1 MFRIV
6 HGKRY
11 MQMTCLSNKL
21 LSDCCLV
28 ECSERECGC
37 GQYHPACNKDP
48 QQCWNN
54 LSSAEKEQR
63 ARPGCKATTRSTS
76 DTGNNN
82 DSGNNGNNGSAGW
95 QAKTR
100 KDQGRSSV
108 RGNSNTMGGAGS
120 AGWGG
125 RRVTEKDFTVT
136 TKKLA
141 ETTEAVLEEE
151 LPRADAHED
160 EFRRETPGL
169 RSGVV
174 SSRD

>member
-1 MFRIV
+1 MLRKV

-11 MQMTCLSNKL
+11 MRITCSSNKL
-21 LSDCCLV
+21 LSDCCFV

-82 DSGNNGNNGSAGW
+82 DSGNNGNNGNAGW

-108 RGNSNTMGGAGS
+108 RGGSGMGGQAG

-151 LPRADAHED
+151 LPLADAHED
-160 EFRRETPGL
+160 EFRQETPKL
-169 RSGVV
+169 RNNGVV